1 VQAPFSP
8 IETWLATLA
17 GLTAFFTALF
27 TASMINVA
35 IPSVMGSFGVGQSQA
50 QLLLSTFLAMNSTG
64 LLASSWAVA
73 RFGRREVFLGALLI
87 FGLAGIF
94 CFVAP
99 NFDLLVVARV
109 TQGFAAGL
117 LQPLVMLVLVEVFP
131 EHKRGLA
138 MAMFAMGVTAAVGVG
153 PAVGGLIIEA
163 FQWRLIF
170 LAPIPLT
177 LLAIVLGF
185 FFLPALPRQSRP
197 PAFDWLGFILVNVVV
212 FLWFMVLGNGQRWG
226 WSSGIVLA
234 FVATVLVGMVVFYWS
249 QRRPGPTLIDLS
261 LFQNRSYVA
270 GLVIIFFYGFGT
282 LATVYAIP
290 IFGQIVQNFPPVTA
304 GVLLLPASLFA
315 AAIMPLTGKAT
326 DIFPHRTLLVVGVF
340 ISAASVFA
348 LAVADVG
355 THFWY
360 VAFVLLLTRIGS
372 AIVTPPMM
380 TAPLL
385 GLPASQMQRGAGLT
399 NFAVIFGGSNGVG
412 FYALLLEQ
420 RIEFHASYFAW
431 TQTPANDGA
440 REFLRGAATL
450 LAKSGLADLERGAL
464 AIGHLKQVIIA
475 QANTLGFQD
484 GFVFIGISFL
494 VPFIPLLLLRPKA
507 CESRP

>member
-1 VQAPFSP
+1 
-8 IETWLATLA
+8 
-17 GLTAFFTALF
+17 
-27 TASMINVA
+27 M
-35 IPSVMGSFGVGQSQA
+35 
-50 QLLLSTFLAMNSTG
+50 
-64 LLASSWAVA
+64 
-73 RFGRREVFLGALLI
+73 
-87 FGLAGIF
+87 
-94 CFVAP
+94 
-99 NFDLLVVARV
+99 
-109 TQGFAAGL
+109 
-117 LQPLVMLVLVEVFP
+117 
-131 EHKRGLA
+131 
-138 MAMFAMGVTAAVGVG
+138 
-153 PAVGGLIIEA
+153 
-163 FQWRLIF
+163 
-170 LAPIPLT
+170 
-177 LLAIVLGF
+177 AIVLGF

-355 THFWY
+355 THPCSGSRR
-360 VAFVLLLTRIGS
+360 ARCSAAPGLLISPSSLAVRTASDSTRCS
-372 AIVTPPMM
+372 
-380 TAPLL
+380 
-385 GLPASQMQRGAGLT
+385 
-399 NFAVIFGGSNGVG
+399 
-412 FYALLLEQ
+412 
-420 RIEFHASYFAW
+420 
-431 TQTPANDGA
+431 
-440 REFLRGAATL
+440 
-450 LAKSGLADLERGAL
+450 
-464 AIGHLKQVIIA
+464 
-475 QANTLGFQD
+475 
-484 GFVFIGISFL
+484 
-494 VPFIPLLLLRPKA
+494 
-507 CESRP
+507 

>member
-1 VQAPFSP
+1 MQATFSP
-8 IETWLATLA
+8 VETWLATLA

-27 TASMINVA
+27 TASMVNVA
-35 IPSVMGSFGVGQSQA
+35 VPSVMGSFGVGQSQA

-73 RFGRREVFLGALLI
+73 RFGQREVFLGALLI

-99 NFDLLVVARV
+99 NFDLLVIARV
-109 TQGFAAGL
+109 AQGFAAGL
-117 LQPLVMLVLVEVFP
+117 LQPLVMLVLVQVFP
-131 EHKRGLA
+131 EQKRGLA

-170 LAPIPLT
+170 LAPIPFT

-185 FFLPALPRQSRP
+185 FFLPALPSQSRP
-197 PAFDWLGFILVNVVV
+197 PAFDWLGFVLVNVIV

-226 WSSGIVLA
+226 WSSDIVLA
-234 FVATVLVGMVVFYWS
+234 FVSTVLAGLVLFYWS
-249 QRRPGPTLIDLS
+249 QRRRGPTLVDLS
-261 LFQNRSYVA
+261 LFRNHAYVA
-270 GLVIIFFYGFGT
+270 GLVIIFFFGFGT
-282 LATVYAIP
+282 LATVYAFP
-290 IFGQIVQNFPPVTA
+290 IFGQIVQNFPPITA
-304 GVLLLPASLFA
+304 GVLLLPASIFA
-315 AAIMPLTGKAT
+315 AALMPLTGKAT
-326 DIFPHRTLLVVGVF
+326 DIFPHRALLALGVF
-340 ISAASVFA
+340 VSVVSVFA
-348 LAVADVG
+348 LAVADAN

-360 VAFVLLLTRIGS
+360 VAFVLLLSRVGS

-385 GLPASQMQRGAGLT
+385 GLAASQMQRGAGLT

-420 RIEFHASYFAW
+420 RIEFHASNLAW
-431 TQTPANDGA
+431 TQTAANDGA
-440 REFLRGAATL
+440 REFLSGADAL
-450 LAKSGLADLERGAL
+450 LAQSGFGELERTGL
-464 AIGHLKQVIIA
+464 AIGHLKQVVIA

-494 VPFIPLLLLRPKA
+494 IPFIPLLWLRPKA
-507 CESRP
+507 GERLP